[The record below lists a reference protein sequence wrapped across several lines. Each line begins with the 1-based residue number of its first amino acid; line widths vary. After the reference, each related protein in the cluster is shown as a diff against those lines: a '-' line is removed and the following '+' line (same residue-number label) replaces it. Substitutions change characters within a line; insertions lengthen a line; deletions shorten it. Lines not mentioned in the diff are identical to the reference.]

1 MSGNLVP
8 ERIVNK
14 NGVHTTVYR
23 KPGNA
28 ASKKAPALPP
38 LTLVPRLSMSDDDI
52 IESLSMRI
60 RTACREQYSGVNEV
74 DQPTI
79 IRTLK
84 AYSPLTRT
92 RLYDFL
98 DSPELD
104 RAGSDASTTAHSVA
118 KGESEEFVSDSI
130 NFRPVQGKSTL
141 IRSLRYYP
149 QLPLPVDTI
158 EPDSETFHKAE
169 ILMNMT
175 DFIRQTHESNYSP
188 DQGEP
193 PYDYYEVRGGPN
205 FVVLSDERLVN
216 LILENPDKELRIRG
230 IIAAHHGTDY
240 EVIAA
245 ALESGSALGNG
256 TL

>member
-1 MSGNLVP
+1 MSENLFP

-23 KPGNA
+23 KPGGA
-28 ASKKAPALPP
+28 ASKKAPLFPP
-38 LTLVPRLSMSDDDI
+38 LALVPRLDMSE
-52 IESLSMRI
+52 ESITEALSMKI
-60 RTACREQYSGVNEV
+60 RAACRQQYAGVNDV

-79 IRTLK
+79 IRTLQQ
-84 AYSPLTRT
+84 YSPVTLK

-104 RAGSDASTTAHSVA
+104 RAGSDASLTAHAVA
-118 KGESEEFVSDSI
+118 KGESEEFISDLI

-141 IRSLRYYP
+141 IRSLRFYP
-149 QLPLPVDTI
+149 QLQLPVDAI
-158 EPDSETFHKAE
+158 EPDSETFRKATT
-169 ILMNMT
+169 LMNMT

-193 PYDYYEVRGGPN
+193 PYDHYEVRGGPN
-205 FVVLSDERLVN
+205 FVTLNDERLVK
-216 LILENPDKELRIRG
+216 LILEHPEKELRIRE
-230 IIAAHHGTDY
+230 IIAAHHGTEY
-240 EVIAA
+240 EVIVA

>member
-1 MSGNLVP
+1 MNENLVP

-23 KPGNA
+23 KPGGA
-28 ASKKAPALPP
+28 ASKKAHLFPP
-38 LTLVPRLSMSDDDI
+38 LALVPRLDMSEENI
-52 IESLSMRI
+52 LEALSMKI
-60 RTACREQYSGVNEV
+60 RAACREQYGGVNDV

-84 AYSPLTRT
+84 QYTPATLK

-98 DSPELD
+98 DSPELG
-104 RAGSDASTTAHSVA
+104 RAGSDASVTAHAVA
-118 KGESEEFVSDSI
+118 NGESEIFISDSI

-141 IRSLRYYP
+141 IRSLRFYP
-149 QLPLPVDTI
+149 QFPLPVDAI
-158 EPDSETFHKAE
+158 DPDSETFRKATV
-169 ILMNMT
+169 LMNMT
-175 DFIRQTHESNYSP
+175 DFIRQTYESNYSP

-193 PYDYYEVRGGPN
+193 PYDVHMVSGSPN
-205 FVVLSDERLVN
+205 FVVLNDERVVN
-216 LILENPDKELRIRG
+216 LILEHPEKELRIRE
-230 IIAAHHGTDY
+230 IIADHHGTDY

-245 ALESGSALGNG
+245 ALASGSALGNG

>member
-28 ASKKAPALPP
+28 ASKKAPVLPP
-38 LTLVPRLSMSDDDI
+38 LTLIPRLDMSDEEI
-52 IESLSMRI
+52 TESLSMKI
-60 RTACREQYSGVNEV
+60 RTACREQYSGVNDV

-79 IRTLK
+79 IRTLQR
-84 AYSPLTRT
+84 YSPVTVK

-118 KGESEEFVSDSI
+118 KGESEEFISDLI
-130 NFRPVQGKSTL
+130 NFRPVQGKSSL
-141 IRSLRYYP
+141 IRSLRFYP
-149 QLPLPVDTI
+149 QLHLPVDTI
-158 EPDSETFHKAE
+158 EPDSETFRKATT
-169 ILMNMT
+169 LMNMS

-193 PYDYYEVRGGPN
+193 PYENHKVPGAPN
-205 FVVLSDERLVN
+205 FSVLNDERLVN
-216 LILENPDKELRIRG
+216 LILDHPDDELRIRG
-230 IIAAHHGTDY
+230 IIEDHHGTDY

-245 ALESGSALGNG
+245 ALETGSALGNG